1 MPTVTTSSNMLLPVP
16 IVGADLG
23 PQYAVDINSC
33 LALVDSHDHSTG
45 KGVAITQAGFNVTGD
60 LAFNGFNATTLRTT
74 RFSSQGA
81 VLSLGTDLRCAYVVS
96 NDLYFND
103 GLGNQIRLTQSG
115 GVAGTPG
122 SITGLVA
129 PASATY
135 IPASSKFTWQ
145 SASLISAD
153 MDVGAV
159 IIREKIA
166 SANGVTIAS
175 PSSLA
180 ANYSVSLF
188 TALPAIKK
196 LVSIDNAGTL
206 KADQDIFPTG
216 SVIDFAG
223 SSNPT
228 GWLLC
233 FGQAVSR
240 TTYSDLFALI
250 STTYGVGDG
259 STTFNLPDLRG
270 RTIAGK
276 DDMGG
281 SAASRITAGGSGI
294 TGTTLG
300 AAGGVQT
307 HPLVTGELASHLHT
321 ASSSGASV
329 DHSHVTPNHQHRH
342 VLTTGSQASI
352 FGTGGN
358 ITMNYF
364 SVGASGST
372 PAHLTENS
380 GSGTTGGV
388 SADHSHS
395 ISVNTAGSGTA
406 HQNTQPTFILN
417 KIIKT

>member
-270 RTIAGK
+270 RAVAGI
-276 DDMGG
+276 DNMGG
-281 SAASRITAGGSGI
+281 VAANRITAGGSGI

-307 HPLVTGELASHLHT
+307 HPLITAELASHTHT
-321 ASSSGASV
+321 MG
-329 DHSHVTPNHQHRH
+329 NHTH
-342 VLTTGSQASI
+342 T
-352 FGTGGN
+352 
-358 ITMNYF
+358 
-364 SVGASGST
+364 
-372 PAHLTENS
+372 
-380 GSGTTGGV
+380 GTTGTE
-388 SADHSHS
+388 SANHTHQQTAEAAPGAGPLSTQRTTGTNPSTTTQSVTLTQSANHTHSFTS
-395 ISVNTAGSGTA
+395 AGPNTNTSDGTGSGTA
-406 HQNTQPTFILN
+406 HQNTQPTMMLN